1 MREMSEMSERIAR
14 LDLARQLNIARSYPR
29 FGTVANAVRI
39 RDTRPKR
46 KVMK

>member
-1 MREMSEMSERIAR
+1 MREISERIAR
-14 LDLARQLNIARSYPR
+14 LDIARQLNIARSYPR

-46 KVMK
+46 NVIK